1 MYNNNMGHIEIT
13 SVSLKF
19 CEKKGQMSKVDLCPA
34 QSASDAAI
42 RIFCLQDS

>member
-1 MYNNNMGHIEIT
+1 MYDNNMGHIEIS
-13 SVSLKF
+13 SVMLKF
-19 CEKKGQMSKVDLCPA
+19 CEKKWQMSKVGPA